1 MTLENT
7 VSSDFDPRSSLVE
20 SVFDWR
26 LFGVIT
32 TNLKVPPKIHAVVT
46 DVTMVISVTVF
57 SLYLMQKR
65 LIASIYSILITVCYN
80 Y

>member
-7 VSSDFDPRSSLVE
+7 VSSDFDPRSLLVK

-26 LFGVIT
+26 LFGVMNI
-32 TNLKVPPKIHAVVT
+32 NLKVPPKIHAVVT

-57 SLYLMQKR
+57 SLYIMQKR
-65 LIASIYSILITVCYN
+65 LIASIKSILITVCSLY
-80 Y
+80 